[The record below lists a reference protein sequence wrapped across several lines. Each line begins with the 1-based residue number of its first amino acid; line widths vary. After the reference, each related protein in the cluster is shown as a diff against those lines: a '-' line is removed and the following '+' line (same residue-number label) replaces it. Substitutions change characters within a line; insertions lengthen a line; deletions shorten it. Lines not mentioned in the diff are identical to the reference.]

1 MTSEKDNE
9 NLMRLQ
15 KFIAKAG
22 ICSRRKAEQMIADGR
37 VSVNNNFITDM
48 GYKVDIY
55 KDIVK
60 VDDKLITLDNYKIYI
75 ALNKPSGVITS
86 VKDEKNR
93 KTVLDFT
100 KDIKH
105 RIYPVGRLDYD
116 TSGLIL
122 LTNDGDIAHKLMHPS
137 KKVYKKYLATV
148 KGLPN
153 ELELDKLR
161 NGIII
166 DNKKT
171 AKARAYVVDKINK
184 DAVLSIEIYEGRNHQ
199 VKKMCEMIGHP
210 VKRLKRISIG
220 EIELGDLKVGE
231 WRELTEKELEYL
243 KQL

>member
-37 VSVNNNFITDM
+37 VSVNNNLITDM
-48 GYKVDIY
+48 GFKVDIS
-55 KDIVK
+55 KDKVK
-60 VDDKLITLDNYKIYI
+60 VDNKLIELDNYKIYI
-75 ALNKPSGVITS
+75 VLNKPSGVITS

-100 KDIKH
+100 KDIKQ

-122 LTNDGDIAHKLMHPS
+122 LTNDGDIAYKLMHPS

-148 KGLPN
+148 EGIPN
-153 ELELDKLR
+153 ELELDELR
-161 NGIII
+161 NGIFI

-171 AKARAYVVDKINK
+171 AKARAYVVDKINN

-210 VKRLKRISIG
+210 VKRLKRVSIG
-220 EIELGDLKVGE
+220 EIKLGDLKVGE
-231 WRELTEKELEYL
+231 WRELTERELKFL

>member
-1 MTSEKDNE
+1 MKSEKDNE

-22 ICSRRKAEQMIADGR
+22 ICSRRKAEQMIVDGR
-37 VSVNNNFITDM
+37 VSVNNNLITDM
-48 GYKVDIY
+48 GFKVDIS
-55 KDIVK
+55 KDKVK
-60 VDDKLITLDNYKIYI
+60 VDNKLIELDNNKIYI
-75 ALNKPSGVITS
+75 VLNKPSGVITS

-100 KDIKH
+100 KDIKQ

-122 LTNDGDIAHKLMHPS
+122 LTNDGDIAYKLMHPS

-148 KGLPN
+148 EGIPN
-153 ELELDKLR
+153 ELELDELR

-210 VKRLKRISIG
+210 VKHLKRVSIG

-231 WRELTEKELEYL
+231 WRELTERELKFL

>member
-37 VSVNNNFITDM
+37 VSVNNNLITDM
-48 GYKVDIY
+48 GFKVDIS
-55 KDIVK
+55 KDKVK
-60 VDDKLITLDNYKIYI
+60 VDNKLIELDNYKIYI
-75 ALNKPSGVITS
+75 VLNKPSGVITS

-100 KDIKH
+100 KDIKQ

-122 LTNDGDIAHKLMHPS
+122 LTNDGDIAYKLMHPS

-148 KGLPN
+148 EGIPN
-153 ELELDKLR
+153 ELELDELR
-161 NGIII
+161 NGIFI

-199 VKKMCEMIGHP
+199 VKKMCEMIGYP
-210 VKRLKRISIG
+210 VKRLKRVSIG

-231 WRELTEKELEYL
+231 WRELTERELKFL

>member
-37 VSVNNNFITDM
+37 VSVNNNLITDM
-48 GYKVDIY
+48 GFKVDIS
-55 KDIVK
+55 KDKVK
-60 VDDKLITLDNYKIYI
+60 VDNKLIELDNYKIYI
-75 ALNKPSGVITS
+75 VLNKPSGVITS

-100 KDIKH
+100 KDIKQ

-122 LTNDGDIAHKLMHPS
+122 LTNDGDIAYKLMHPS

-148 KGLPN
+148 EGIPN
-153 ELELDKLR
+153 ELELDELR

-210 VKRLKRISIG
+210 VKRLKRVSIG

-231 WRELTEKELEYL
+231 WRELTERELKFL